1 MNEKKRNEL
10 HKLCIL
16 LIIILLFTNGEIAI
30 KIQKSV
36 LAKVTWEQ
44 IILGAITLRIIYIL
58 LQEFV
63 FGNKK

>member
-16 LIIILLFTNGEIAI
+16 LIVILLFTNGEIAI

-36 LAKVTWEQ
+36 LATVTWEQ